1 MSTEQSFEVGA
12 IGVGQAGT
20 NIAQTFMQVIKGNT
34 KFLSAINLSNDDL
47 KQATLVDLNNR
58 LHLDKNMH
66 GAGKKRNVSK
76 TLAMEKTEDII
87 AFLKQVYHKE
97 CNIIFVF
104 FSTSGGT
111 GSGIGPF
118 ITTLLESDVLA
129 DAKPNRCVI
138 MGVPLIGDLSE
149 GQELLTNTLSCLDEI
164 DILSQKKR
172 ARFMP
177 VYNQSHSEIKNDIE
191 KWKTINDEAVRLINR
206 YLFIN
211 YNSKY
216 SNLDP
221 EDRFVLLM
229 TPGLHSLLTFNPADP
244 ETTVQTPFILPDGAN
259 VQRLGIELPMEASE
273 KRFDLINRLGANVTE
288 PNFVGLYDIMQNQE
302 ELAIPQ
308 IPIAHFAGFNNLANF
323 VQPYQI
329 QISRLDSVDTI
340 GASVNKDGAGFDKVD
355 ENVNKITKKN
365 EMERTKDIND
375 IFKDLI

>member
-1 MSTEQSFEVGA
+1 MSTEQSFVVGA

-20 NIAQTFMQVIKGNT
+20 NIAQTFMQVLKGDI

-47 KQATLVDLNNR
+47 KQATLVDIDNR
-58 LHLDKNMH
+58 LHLDKNMR

-76 TLAMEKTEDII
+76 TLAMEKTEEII
-87 AFLKQVYHKE
+87 EFLKKVYHKE

-138 MGVPLIGDLSE
+138 MGIPLIGDLSE
-149 GQELLTNTLSCLDEI
+149 GQELLTNTLSCLEEI

-244 ETTVQTPFILPDGAN
+244 ETTIQTPFIPPDGTN
-259 VQRLGIELPMEASE
+259 VQRLGIELPMESSE

-288 PNFVGLYDIMQNQE
+288 PNFVGLYDAVQNQE
-302 ELAIPQ
+302 ELSIPQ

-329 QISRLDSVDTI
+329 QISRLDSVNNT

-355 ENVNKITKKN
+355 ENVKRITKKN
-365 EMERTKDIND
+365 EMERTNDIND
-375 IFKDLI
+375 ILKDLL